1 MPDEKVDDAL
11 GHCGLHENYAAQV
24 LDDSMEPEFPQG
36 CVVIISPANA
46 CYNGAYIFVEVEGV
60 RWFRQYLRD
69 TEGSER
75 LVALNDLYPEI
86 ELTHLDW
93 KVLGVVVQRNIK
105 RKIKHYHPLGRGD
118 ELAIPLS

>member
-1 MPDEKVDDAL
+1 MADDKLDDSL
-11 GHCGLHENYAAQV
+11 GHCGLHENFAAQV
-24 LDDSMEPEFPQG
+24 LDDSMEPEFPEG

-69 TEGSER
+69 ADGSDR

-86 ELTHLDW
+86 GLARLDW

-105 RKIKHYHPLGRGD
+105 RKIKHYHPRDRGD
-118 ELAIPLS
+118 GLAVALN